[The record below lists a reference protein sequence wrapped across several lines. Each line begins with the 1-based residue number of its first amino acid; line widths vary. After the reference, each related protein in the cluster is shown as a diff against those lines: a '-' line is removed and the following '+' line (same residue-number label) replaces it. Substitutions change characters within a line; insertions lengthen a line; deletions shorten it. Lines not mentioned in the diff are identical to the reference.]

1 VTDEEFRF
9 SRIAMAGYAPTLLYG
24 VGEGAVLP
32 VVVLSAR
39 DLGASLSTAAL
50 IVTLLGLGSLAFSI
64 PSSMVVNRFAER
76 GAIIGAGAIGAA
88 ACLVCAAAGS
98 VWAFAVAVVVLGAA
112 GSVFRLARQSYLS
125 EVVPI
130 HRRALA
136 LSTLG
141 GVMRIGVL
149 IGPVL
154 GGVAISAFGLD
165 GAYVVAATALV
176 LAGLAGLLMS
186 EPAGRA
192 SMRATPPTSMRRLV
206 VEHRRVFAT
215 VGVGVL
221 LVNAIRAM
229 RQVVI
234 PLWASH
240 VGLDAATVSWVFAV
254 AAAADVV
261 MFIPSGLAMDR
272 FGRRV
277 VAVPAM
283 IIMGIAVACMPLTDG
298 AVELGIVAAMV
309 GLGNGMSSG
318 VAMTLGADY
327 APPASR
333 ASFLGIWRF
342 LAELGGFGGPALL
355 SGVTAVAGI
364 TSGVVASG
372 GVGLVAALV
381 LGLALRPGRSGVD
394 QRPGGQ
400 ASDTVTP

>member
-1 VTDEEFRF
+1 MDDDFRF
-9 SRIAMAGYAPTLLYG
+9 SRIALAGYAPTLLYG

-32 VVVLSAR
+32 VVALSAR
-39 DLGASLSTAAL
+39 DLGASFSTAAL

-64 PSSMVVNRFAER
+64 PSSMVVNRFTER
-76 GAIIGAGAIGAA
+76 GAIIGAGMIGAG
-88 ACLVCAAAGS
+88 ACLACAAAGS
-98 VWAFAVAVVVLGAA
+98 VWMFAVAVVVVGAA

-125 EVVPI
+125 EVVPL

-149 IGPVL
+149 IGPLL
-154 GGVAISAFGLD
+154 GGAAISAVGLD
-165 GAYVVAATALV
+165 GAYLVAATALV
-176 LAGLAGLLMS
+176 LAGLAGLFMQGPS
-186 EPAGRA
+186 GPASA
-192 SMRATPPTSMRRLV
+192 RATAPTSLRHLV

-240 VGLDAATVSWVFAV
+240 IGLDEATVSWVFAV

-272 FGRRV
+272 FGRRA

-283 IIMGIAVACMPLTDG
+283 VVMGLAVACMPLADG
-298 AVELGIVAAMV
+298 AVRLGIVAAAV

-318 VAMTLGADY
+318 VVMTLGADH

-342 LAELGGFGGPALL
+342 VADVGGFGGPALL

-372 GVGLVAALV
+372 GVGLAAAVV
-381 LGLALRPGRSGVD
+381 LGLALRPGRSALD
-394 QRPGGQ
+394 QDRGRGPAIQ
-400 ASDTVTP
+400 